1 LGSEISLFG
10 FDIELG
16 FQRVKI
22 TQFNK
27 KGRLGLRELKSLGST
42 QWITRFPRLPAPT
55 DTPRLMLLP
64 SERFLL

>member
-1 LGSEISLFG
+1 MRIVSLFG
-10 FDIELG
+10 FDAVLG

-27 KGRLGLRELKSLGST
+27 KDRLGLRERKSLGST

-55 DTPRLMLLP
+55 DTPRLMLP
-64 SERFLL
+64 PE